1 MFCKGLWEGGRQWL
15 GFVWWDGEIVYNTMV
30 WFCLVRWWDCLRYNG
45 LVLFGEMVRL
55 FTIQWLG
62 FGLGDGGYA
71 VSGWARIKT
80 VLPICIGHKEIGVVV
95 DRCPKVSLS
104 WWISWSEHKPDLGG
118 RDQRARP
125 DDCIQSE
132 GVCHQATTA
141 TKYTPNVSKTFK
153 GCFNLFKKHRSSLC
167 KIMPRDNW
175 QKVYSQCL
183 HRSKQWHGKCSFP
196 LWNLRSR

>member
-15 GFVWWDGEIVYNTMV
+15 GFVWWDGEIVYNTMA
-30 WFCLVRWWDCLRYNG
+30 WF
-45 LVLFGEMVRL
+45 
-55 FTIQWLG
+55 WLG
-62 FGLGDGGYA
+62 RWK
-71 VSGWARIKT
+71 VCSGWARIKT

-118 RDQRARP
+118 RDQRVRP

-167 KIMPRDNW
+167 KTMPSDNC
-175 QKVYSQCL
+175 QKVDSQCL